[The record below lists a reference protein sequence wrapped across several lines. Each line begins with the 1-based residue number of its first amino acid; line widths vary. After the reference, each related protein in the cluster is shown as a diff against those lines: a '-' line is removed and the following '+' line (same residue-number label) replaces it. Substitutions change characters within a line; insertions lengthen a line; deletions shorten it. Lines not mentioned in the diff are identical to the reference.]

1 MGQILAIV
9 SSKGGVGKT
18 TTALNLAAAFAS
30 HNFPTLLVEADPQCG
45 LVANFGFDRFD
56 IPHGLFD
63 AVRGTVKLED
73 HTYETPVDGLHVVSS
88 NVWSQEEEAGY
99 VGAVSRDPL
108 VLRTALAELRDAY
121 DYVII
126 DAPPMLGP
134 VTVAILAAADRFI
147 VPVQT
152 EPQSVRI
159 LGRLVETAGRIR
171 ERMNPGLRLDGI
183 ALTMVDERTRMAQS
197 LVEQVRNDWPDQVF
211 RNTIPRSVRLA
222 EVPASGRP
230 IVVSSPSSRGGRAY
244 AALAGEILVQHAR
257 ERALAGAVDEE
268 EEPAVPANGTN
279 GSNGVD
285 EVDGLD
291 GPEALDR
298 REGREPSDAVGRSE
312 RSEAHNGHGLATGA
326 ATELPDLTSLGLPA
340 EDEWDERFVDLET
353 YLEMESGGGPKT
365 AVADDW
371 DEGGDDHWDSW
382 DRDEK

>member
-30 HNFPTLLVEADPQCG
+30 LNFPTLLVEADPQCG

-56 IPHGLFD
+56 IPHGLYD
-63 AVRGTVKLED
+63 AVRAAVKLED

-99 VGAVSRDPL
+99 VGAIARDPL
-108 VLRTALAELRDAY
+108 ALRSALGGLRDAY
-121 DYVII
+121 DYVVI

-134 VTVAILAAADRFI
+134 VTLSILAAADRFL
-147 VPVQT
+147 VPVQS
-152 EPQSVRI
+152 EPQSVRV
-159 LGRLVETAGRIR
+159 LGRLIETAGKVR
-171 ERMNPGLRLDGI
+171 ERLNPKLRFDGI
-183 ALTMVDERTRMAQS
+183 ALTMVDERTRMAQA
-197 LVEQVRNDWPDQVF
+197 LVERVRAEWPDQVF

-222 EVPASGRP
+222 EVPLSGRP
-230 IVVSSPSSRGGRAY
+230 LVVAAPASRGGRAY
-244 AALAGEILVQHAR
+244 AALAEEILVQHAR
-257 ERALAGAVDEE
+257 ERALATAMEGED
-268 EEPAVPANGTN
+268 EPAEPAFG
-279 GSNGVD
+279 GP
-285 EVDGLD
+285 
-291 GPEALDR
+291 GPESTTAHGVADGD
-298 REGREPSDAVGRSE
+298 GRGE
-312 RSEAHNGHGLATGA
+312 RTERTEARAGLGLATGT

-371 DEGGDDHWDSW
+371 DEGDDAWESW
-382 DRDEK
+382 EREDA

>member
-30 HNFPTLLVEADPQCG
+30 LNFPTLLVEADPQCG

-56 IPHGLFD
+56 IPHGLYD
-63 AVRGTVKLED
+63 VVRGAAKLED

-99 VGAVSRDPL
+99 VAAITRDPL
-108 VLRTALAELRDAY
+108 ALRTALAGVRDAY
-121 DYVII
+121 DYVVI

-134 VTVAILAAADRFI
+134 VTVALLAAADRFL

-159 LGRLVETAGRIR
+159 LGRLIETAGKIR
-171 ERMNPGLRLDGI
+171 ERLNPRLRLDGI
-183 ALTMVDERTRMAQS
+183 ALTMVDERTRMAQA
-197 LVEQVRNDWPDQVF
+197 LVEKVRGEWPDQVF

-222 EVPASGRP
+222 ELPSSGRP
-230 IVVSSPSSRGGRAY
+230 LVVAAPSSRGGRAY
-244 AALAGEILVQHAR
+244 AALAEEILIQHAR
-257 ERALAGAVDEE
+257 ERAMAQALADDDEAPAAVADAPERRAE
-268 EEPAVPANGTN
+268 RVESPGRAESHG
-279 GSNGVD
+279 
-285 EVDGLD
+285 
-291 GPEALDR
+291 GP
-298 REGREPSDAVGRSE
+298 
-312 RSEAHNGHGLATGA
+312 GLATGA
-326 ATELPDLTSLGLPA
+326 ATEFPDLTSLGLPV

-371 DEGGDDHWDSW
+371 DEGDDSW
-382 DRDEK
+382 DAWEREDA

>member
-30 HNFPTLLVEADPQCG
+30 LNFPTLLVEADPQCG

-56 IPHGLFD
+56 IPQGLFD
-63 AVRGTVKLED
+63 AVRGAAKLED

-99 VGAVSRDPL
+99 VGAIARDPMA
-108 VLRTALAELRDAY
+108 LRTVLAPLRDAY
-121 DYVII
+121 DYVVI

-134 VTVAILAAADRFI
+134 VTLSILAASDRFL

-152 EPQSVRI
+152 APQSVRA
-159 LGRLVETAGRIR
+159 LGRLIETAGRVR
-171 ERMNPGLRLDGI
+171 ERLNPKLRFDGI
-183 ALTMVDERTRMAQS
+183 ALTMVDERTRMAQG
-197 LVEQVRNDWPDQVF
+197 LVEQVRAEWPDQVF

-222 EVPASGRP
+222 EVPSTGKP
-230 IVVSSPSSRGGRAY
+230 LVVAAPSSRGGRAY
-244 AALAGEILVQHAR
+244 AALAEEILVQHAR
-257 ERALAGAVDEE
+257 ERALAGAGEE
-268 EEPAVPANGTN
+268 EE
-279 GSNGVD
+279 
-285 EVDGLD
+285 EV
-291 GPEALDR
+291 PEAPGAPGAPAIAESISARADR
-298 REGREPSDAVGRSE
+298 PDRVDALAGI
-312 RSEAHNGHGLATGA
+312 GLATGA

-371 DEGGDDHWDSW
+371 DEGDDAWDSW
-382 DRDEK
+382 DREDA